1 MEALGRAFNL
11 SAGEQSYLLTCDRGQ
26 GILSIGTERAAL
38 QVVASESEH
47 RLATSDPAE
56 IAAMRGAAELMLR
69 KVAAGI
75 GLMLLIPVL
84 VLAAAAGSFG
94 GERGALRPPGAC
106 SAPRSRPGRPSPQT
120 YAVGSG
126 QGRNSRP
133 CQAGELEAMVLSH
146 PRIHLGSLAVGDVAE
161 GRVDPRVLQVLLFLA
176 ERHDLGSVGPLITGH
191 SYFVAGT
198 TSPSNHA
205 FGRAVDISVI
215 DGQAVSIYNAAARD
229 AMEMVLSLPPAA
241 ASRRAR
247 RSVAPL
253 PSLVGVPCSR
263 GTTATT
269 CTSGGTSDE
278 DPQARRASHPVP
290 AGPRGGAS
298 GGDRGGCWTRS
309 RSCSLRSVSRE
320 RCLPD
325 GGSGSSGGTAG

>member
-1 MEALGRAFNL
+1 
-11 SAGEQSYLLTCDRGQ
+11 
-26 GILSIGTERAAL
+26 
-38 QVVASESEH
+38 
-47 RLATSDPAE
+47 
-56 IAAMRGAAELMLR
+56 MLR

-94 GERGALRPPGAC
+94 GGGA
-106 SAPRSRPGRPSPQT
+106 SATASVLCIPKPSATQT
-120 YAVGSG
+120 PSATFAVGSG
-126 QGRNSRP
+126 QGRSSRP

-161 GRVDPRVLQVLLFLA
+161 GRVDPRVLQVLVLLA

-229 AMEMVLSLPPAA
+229 AMAMVLSLRPPLLPDELGGPWLL
-241 ASRRAR
+241 SHPP
-247 RSVAPL
+247 SVA
-253 PSLVGVPCSR
+253 VFTR
-263 GTTATT
+263 
-269 CTSGGTSDE
+269 D
-278 DPQARRASHPVP
+278 H
-290 AGPRGGAS
+290 
-298 GGDRGGCWTRS
+298 GDHLHIGW
-309 RSCSLRSVSRE
+309 E
-320 RCLPD
+320 R
-325 GGSGSSGGTAG
+325 